1 MDASPLWPNESN
13 LAYIEELLDAFR
25 RDPQSVSPQWR
36 SYFETMLRNDA
47 AAARFRAAPA
57 FDSGSLF
64 RPTGANGHSHNGRDG
79 IADAEALQDRID
91 QMVRAYRV
99 RGHMLAQLDP
109 LGLPR
114 GGDHPELEP
123 EYYGFEPRHMDQR
136 FSSRTIAGAQ
146 TRTLREIISLLRN
159 TYSRFI
165 GVQFMHIDELQV
177 RHWLQERMEGTENR
191 LPLARRD
198 QFRILTRLT
207 DASIF
212 EEFIQKKFKGEKSF
226 SLEGG
231 ESLIPLLD
239 MAIEKAAEQSVDEV
253 VIAMAHRGRL
263 NVLANI
269 LGKHPRR
276 IFREFA
282 DFDALQYVGRG
293 DVKYHLGYSN
303 RWKARNGREL
313 YLSLCFNPSHLE
325 YVNPIALGRTRA
337 CQDRSHDAERRRS
350 MTLMIHGDAAF
361 AGEGIIQ
368 ETLNLS
374 ELAGYR
380 VGGALHV
387 VVNNQI
393 GFTTDAAE
401 SRSCIYATDV
411 AKMLQAPIFHVNGE
425 VPEAVAQVV
434 KLAMEFR
441 DTFQRDVF
449 IDMYCYRRHGH
460 NETDEP
466 RFTQPL
472 MYKAIDAR
480 QNVRRSYLENLLELG
495 GITRDEAE
503 EIETR
508 LREHLEQELSSSQD
522 AQPPAEDISPV
533 GKLWTRYKGGLEK
546 DTPDVD
552 TGVPA
557 ARLRDLLAS
566 LASTPPGFTPHP
578 TMQKK
583 LLVDRAKM
591 ASGERELDWSGGELL
606 AFASLAVDGVPV
618 RLTGQDSQRGTF
630 SHRHAVLHDVNTGAR
645 HYSLQNLAPKQAPVE
660 IHNSPLS
667 EAGVMGFEYGYSLG
681 QPDGLVIWEAQFGD
695 FVNVAQVIIDQFLS
709 SAEEKWNRLS
719 GLVLLLPHGFE
730 GQGPEHSSARL
741 ERFLSLLADDNMQVA
756 YPTTP
761 AQIFHLLRRQVMRPW
776 RKPLVVMTPKSLL
789 RHPRATSTLQ
799 ELTRGTYR
807 PLIADPQVPVAGA
820 ERVIL
825 CSGKVYYDLLEYRE
839 EHFGQAEGKNG
850 HSPKSNL
857 SGDGGQDDGNK
868 GDGGKKGAAKG
879 ASAAAA
885 SDAARKPISA
895 APAVPII
902 RLEQLYPLRE
912 SLLRDL
918 LAPAAKDAPVVWVQ
932 EEPENMGAWNFLHS
946 RWGETLFGRPLIN
959 ISRPASASPATGSKN
974 SHKLEQKQL
983 LERAFGPL
991 SIPSGD
997 RPSADREKG
1006 TTAARAPAASKPK
1019 PAKTAAK

>member
-1 MDASPLWPNESN
+1 MSASASWPNESN
-13 LAYIEELLDAFR
+13 AAYVEELLEAYR
-25 RDPQSVSPQWR
+25 RDPGALPAAWR
-36 SYFETMLRNDA
+36 AYFERMLAVDA
-47 AAARFRAAPA
+47 AASRYRGQPA
-57 FDSGSLF
+57 FDPGSLF
-64 RPTGANGHSHNGRDG
+64 SSNGHGRPAAREAHV
-79 IADAEALQDRID
+79 ADAESLQDRID

-99 RGHMLAQLDP
+99 RGHMRAQLDP

-114 GGDHPELEP
+114 GGEHPELEP
-123 EYYGFEPRHMDQR
+123 EYYGLGPQHLEQH
-136 FSSRTIAGAQ
+136 FSSRTIAGAAS
-146 TRTLREIISLLRN
+146 RTLREILSLLRN
-159 TYSRFI
+159 TYCRHI
-165 GVQFMHIDELQV
+165 GVQFMHIDELRV
-177 RHWLQERMEGTENR
+177 RSWLQERMESSENR
-191 LPLARRD
+191 ITLARRE

-207 DASIF
+207 DAVIF
-212 EEFIQKKFKGEKSF
+212 EQFIQTKFKGEKSF

-239 MAIEKAAEQSVDEV
+239 MAIEKAAEQSVDEI
-253 VIAMAHRGRL
+253 VIGMAHRGRL

-282 DFDALQYVGRG
+282 DFDAMRYIGRG
-293 DVKYHLGYSN
+293 DVKYHLGYSSM
-303 RWKARNGREL
+303 WKSAAGRDV

-337 CQDRSHDAERRRS
+337 CQDRSGDAPRRRS

-374 ELAGYR
+374 ELPGYR

-393 GFTTDAAE
+393 GFTTDASDA
-401 SRSCIYATDV
+401 RSCVYATDV

-434 KLAMEFR
+434 RLAMDFR
-441 DTFQRDVF
+441 EAFQRDVF

-472 MYKAIDAR
+472 MYQAIDAR
-480 QNVRRSYLENLLELG
+480 KNVRESYLENLLELG
-495 GITRDEAE
+495 GVTREEADG
-503 EIETR
+503 IELE
-508 LREHLEQELSSSQD
+508 LREHLERELSSVQEPD
-522 AQPPAEDISPV
+522 PPADDASPA
-533 GKLWTRYKGGLEK
+533 GRLWARYKGGLDK

-557 ARLRDLLAS
+557 ERLRALLET
-566 LASTPPGFTPHP
+566 LAQVPPGFTPHP

-583 LLVDRAKM
+583 VLAERLKM
-591 ASGERELDWSGGELL
+591 ARGERALDWSAGENL
-606 AFASLAVDGVPV
+606 ALATLSGDGVRV

-630 SHRHAVLHDVNTGAR
+630 SHRHAVLHDIQTGAR
-645 HYSLQNLAPKQAPVE
+645 HFSLQQLSPQQAPLE
-660 IHNSPLS
+660 ICNSPLS
-667 EAGVMGFEYGYSLG
+667 ESGVMGFEYGYSLG
-681 QPDGLVIWEAQFGD
+681 CPDALVAWEAQFGD
-695 FVNVAQVIIDQFLS
+695 FANVAQVIIDQFLC
-709 SAEEKWNRLS
+709 SAEDKWSRLS
-719 GLVLLLPHGFE
+719 GLTLLLPHGSE

-741 ERFLSLLADDNMQVA
+741 ERFLALAAEDNIQVA

-761 AQIFHLLRRQVMRPW
+761 AQMFHLLRRQVLRPW
-776 RKPLVVMTPKSLL
+776 RKPLIVMTPKSLL
-789 RHPRATSTLQ
+789 RHPRATSTLDD
-799 ELTRGTYR
+799 LTRGTYC
-807 PLIADPQVPVAGA
+807 PLIEDAQAPVAGA

-839 EHFGQAEGKNG
+839 EH
-850 HSPKSNL
+850 NL
-857 SGDGGQDDGNK
+857 AD
-868 GDGGKKGAAKG
+868 
-879 ASAAAA
+879 
-885 SDAARKPISA
+885 
-895 APAVPII
+895 VPLVRI
-902 RLEQLYPLRE
+902 EQLYPLRE
-912 SLLRDL
+912 PLLREL
-918 LAPAAKDAPVVWVQ
+918 LAPSAQDTPVLWVQ
-932 EEPENMGAWNFLHS
+932 EEPENMGAWRFLRC
-946 RWGETLFGRPLIN
+946 RWGERLFDHPLFG

-991 SIPSGD
+991 PGAPRRAKS
-997 RPSADREKG
+997 
-1006 TTAARAPAASKPK
+1006 TARQA
-1019 PAKTAAK
+1019 